1 MKIPGISNAVEMDH
15 ADVVTHGALFIL
27 AEKAWE
33 LEDLDGTKSEEECSL
48 EFLRQAR
55 PHVEA
60 LLDCAEFPQFMRQL
74 LEEKIENETLDG
86 KTLRMYFQSCGLP
99 IPADLRGI

>member
-1 MKIPGISNAVEMDH
+1 MKT
-15 ADVVTHGALFIL
+15 DVVTHGAMFIL
-27 AEKAWE
+27 EEKSDE
-33 LEDLDGTKSEEECSL
+33 LNDTMSYEDECYAD
-48 EFLRQAR
+48 FLQEAK

-60 LLDCAEFPQFMRQL
+60 LCECADFPQFMRQL